1 MPVDPNSLVRGE
13 TIRLTQKPELHYT
26 GEEPDMYEGKFLG
39 TRTYSDG
46 TDNIEIQMSHRRQ
59 GLWFRLS
66 RFDITRIPVTTEQDR
81 LNKKIVM
88 GELLGSPGGQDYEE
102 AKTRW
107 TKTAGRRRNK
117 KRKTRRR
124 K

>member
-1 MPVDPNSLVRGE
+1 
-13 TIRLTQKPELHYT
+13 
-26 GEEPDMYEGKFLG
+26 MYEGKFLG